1 LRDNTGHPSH
11 AQTSALA
18 GKISDA
24 LELGQAFLLIFLQYL
39 VFFCSKTRNMVKK
52 GVFLKRSCEF
62 LVNKKLRDMLLQQL
76 EKCILVGIQL
86 LVALIV

>member
-1 LRDNTGHPSH
+1 
-11 AQTSALA
+11 
-18 GKISDA
+18 
-24 LELGQAFLLIFLQYL
+24 
-39 VFFCSKTRNMVKK
+39 MVKK

-76 EKCILVGIQL
+76 EKCILVGTQL